1 MTSNTKKTTVDRRV
15 YIIDKLNSSGQVD
28 VSTLSKELEVSEVTI
43 RNDLEKL
50 EEKNILIRARGGAIK
65 LDRVST
71 DFSISDKHKQHSEE
85 KKRIGKAAAQF
96 ILDGETIILDS
107 GTTTME
113 IVRNLPKTISLTV
126 ISNALNIANQLSE
139 HPDVNLIIPGGILRK
154 KSLSLVGSAAE
165 ESFRN
170 FYCDKLFLAVDGI
183 DATYGLSTPNLEE
196 AQINRVMI
204 AISKQVIVV
213 TDSSKFHKRC
223 LAFISPLNNIDM
235 VITDS
240 GILPE
245 DKSKLENSGIK
256 VVIV

>member
-1 MTSNTKKTTVDRRV
+1 MTAPAKKTTVDRRV
-15 YIIDKLNSSGQVD
+15 YIIDKLNTTGQVD
-28 VSTLSKELEVSEVTI
+28 VSSLSRELAVSEVTI

-50 EEKNILIRARGGAIK
+50 QEKNVLIRARGGAIK
-65 LDRVST
+65 LDRVSA

-85 KKRIGKAAAQF
+85 KKRIGAAAAQF
-96 ILDGETIILDS
+96 IMDGETIILDS

-113 IVRNLPKTISLTV
+113 IVKNLPKTISLTV

-139 HPDVNLIIPGGILRK
+139 HPDVNLIMPGGILRK
-154 KSLSLVGSAAE
+154 KSLSLVGSGAE
-165 ESFRN
+165 ESFKN

-183 DATYGLSTPNLEE
+183 DPVYGLSTPNLEE

-204 AISKQVIVV
+204 SISKQVIVV

-223 LAFISPLNNIDM
+223 LASISPITNIDM

-245 DKSKLENSGIK
+245 DQQKLENSGIK
-256 VVIV
+256 VVVV

>member
-1 MTSNTKKTTVDRRV
+1 MTPNTKKTTVDRRV

-85 KKRIGKAAAQF
+85 KKRIGRAAAQF

-139 HPDVNLIIPGGILRK
+139 HPDVNLIIPGGLLRK

-183 DATYGLSTPNLEE
+183 DTTYGLSTPNLEE

-213 TDSSKFHKRC
+213 TDAAQLR
-223 LAFISPLNNIDM
+223 
-235 VITDS
+235 
-240 GILPE
+240 
-245 DKSKLENSGIK
+245 
-256 VVIV
+256 

>member
-1 MTSNTKKTTVDRRV
+1 MTPNTKKTTVDRRV

-183 DATYGLSTPNLEE
+183 DTTYGLSTPNLEE

-245 DKSKLENSGIK
+245 DKTRLENSGIK

>member
-1 MTSNTKKTTVDRRV
+1 MAAPSRKTTVDRRV

-28 VSTLSKELEVSEVTI
+28 VSTLSRELEVSEVTI

-50 EEKNILIRARGGAIK
+50 QEKNVLIRARGGAIK

-71 DFSISDKHKQHSEE
+71 DFSISDKNKQHSKE
-85 KKRIGKAAAQF
+85 KKRIGAAAAQF
-96 ILDGETIILDS
+96 ILDRETIILDS

-113 IVRNLPKTISLTV
+113 IVKNLPKSISLTV

-139 HPDVNLIIPGGILRK
+139 HPDVNLIMPGGILRK
-154 KSLSLVGSAAE
+154 KSLSLVGSGAE
-165 ESFRN
+165 ESFKN

-183 DATYGLSTPNLEE
+183 DPVYGLSTPNLEE

-204 AISKQVIVV
+204 SISKEVIVV

-223 LAFISPLNNIDM
+223 MAFICPINKIDM
-235 VITDS
+235 VITDA

-245 DKSKLENSGIK
+245 DQQKLESVGVK
-256 VVIV
+256 VVVV

>member
-1 MTSNTKKTTVDRRV
+1 MTPNTKKTTVDRRV

-85 KKRIGKAAAQF
+85 KKRIGRAAAQF

-139 HPDVNLIIPGGILRK
+139 HPDVNLIIPGGLLRK

-183 DATYGLSTPNLEE
+183 DTTYGLSTPNLEE

-245 DKSKLENSGIK
+245 DKTRLENSGIK
-256 VVIV
+256 VVTV

>member
-1 MTSNTKKTTVDRRV
+1 MSSNSKKTTVDRRV

-28 VSTLSKELEVSEVTI
+28 VSTLSRELEVSEVTI

-85 KKRIGKAAAQF
+85 KKRIGRAAAQF
-96 ILDGETIILDS
+96 ILDGETITLDS

-139 HPDVNLIIPGGILRK
+139 HPDVTLIIPGGILRK

-223 LAFISPLNNIDM
+223 LAFISPINNIDM

-245 DKSKLENSGIK
+245 DKIKLENSGVK
-256 VVIV
+256 VIIV

>member
-1 MTSNTKKTTVDRRV
+1 MTPNTKKTTVDRRV

-139 HPDVNLIIPGGILRK
+139 HPD
-154 KSLSLVGSAAE
+154 
-165 ESFRN
+165 
-170 FYCDKLFLAVDGI
+170 
-183 DATYGLSTPNLEE
+183 
-196 AQINRVMI
+196 
-204 AISKQVIVV
+204 
-213 TDSSKFHKRC
+213 
-223 LAFISPLNNIDM
+223 AFA
-235 VITDS
+235 
-240 GILPE
+240 
-245 DKSKLENSGIK
+245 
-256 VVIV
+256 

>member
-1 MTSNTKKTTVDRRV
+1 MSSINKKSTVDRRV
-15 YIIDKLNSSGQVD
+15 YIIDKLNTSGQVD
-28 VSTLSKELEVSEVTI
+28 VSTLSHELDVSEVTI

-85 KKRIGKAAAQF
+85 KKRIGTAAAQF
-96 ILDGETIILDS
+96 ILEGETIILDS

-113 IVRNLPKTISLTV
+113 IVKNLPKTISLTV

-139 HPDVNLIIPGGILRK
+139 HPEVNLIIPGGILRK
-154 KSLSLVGSAAE
+154 KSLSLVGSIAE
-165 ESFRN
+165 ENFKN

-183 DATYGLSTPNLEE
+183 DAAYGVSTPNLEE

-204 AISKQVIVV
+204 AVSKQVIVV
-213 TDSSKFHKRC
+213 TDSSKFRKRC
-223 LAFISPLNNIDM
+223 LSLISPVNNIDM

-245 DKSKLENSGIK
+245 DRTKLENSGVK
-256 VVIV
+256 VVVV

>member
-1 MTSNTKKTTVDRRV
+1 MTPNTKKTTVDRRV

-85 KKRIGKAAAQF
+85 KKRIGRAAAQF

-139 HPDVNLIIPGGILRK
+139 HPDVNLIIPGGLLRK

-183 DATYGLSTPNLEE
+183 DTTYGLSTPNLEE

-240 GILPE
+240 GIQPE
-245 DKSKLENSGIK
+245 DKTRLENSGIK
-256 VVIV
+256 VVTV

>member
-1 MTSNTKKTTVDRRV
+1 MVPNNKKSTVDRRV

-28 VSTLSKELEVSEVTI
+28 VSSLSRELEVSEVTI

-71 DFSISDKHKQHSEE
+71 DISISDKHKQHSEE
-85 KKRIGKAAAQF
+85 KKRIGAAAAQF

-113 IVRNLPKTISLTV
+113 IVKNLPKTISLTV

-154 KSLSLVGSAAE
+154 KSLSLVGSTAE
-165 ESFRN
+165 ESFKN

-183 DATYGLSTPNLEE
+183 DPAYGVSTPNLEE
-196 AQINRVMI
+196 AQLNRVMI
-204 AISKQVIVV
+204 SISKQVIVV

-223 LAFISPLNNIDM
+223 LALISPLNNIDM

-240 GILPE
+240 GISAE
-245 DKSKLENSGIK
+245 DRTKLENSGVK
-256 VVIV
+256 VIVV

>member
-1 MTSNTKKTTVDRRV
+1 MTPNTKKTTVDRRV

-139 HPDVNLIIPGGILRK
+139 HPDVNLIIPGGLLRK

-183 DATYGLSTPNLEE
+183 DTTYGLSTPNLEE

-204 AISKQVIVV
+204 SISKQVIVV

-245 DKSKLENSGIK
+245 DKTRLENSGIK
-256 VVIV
+256 VVTV

>member
-1 MTSNTKKTTVDRRV
+1 MTPNTKKTTVDRRV

-85 KKRIGKAAAQF
+85 KKRIGRAAAQF

-139 HPDVNLIIPGGILRK
+139 HPDVNLIIPGGLLRK

-183 DATYGLSTPNLEE
+183 DTTYGLSTPNLEE

-245 DKSKLENSGIK
+245 DKTRLENAGIK
-256 VVIV
+256 VVTV

>member
-1 MTSNTKKTTVDRRV
+1 MTPTNKKSTVDRRV

-28 VSTLSKELEVSEVTI
+28 VSTLSRELDVSEVTI

-65 LDRVST
+65 LDRVGT
-71 DFSISDKHKQHSEE
+71 DISISDKHKQHSEE
-85 KKRIGKAAAQF
+85 KKRIGAAAAQL
-96 ILDGETIILDS
+96 IQDGETIILDS

-113 IVRNLPKTISLTV
+113 IVKNLPKTISLTV

-154 KSLSLVGSAAE
+154 KSLSLVGSSAE
-165 ESFRN
+165 ESFKN

-183 DATYGLSTPNLEE
+183 DPVYGVSTPNLEE

-204 AISKQVIVV
+204 SISRQVIVV

-223 LAFISPLNNIDM
+223 LALISPLNNIDM

-240 GILPE
+240 GISS
-245 DKSKLENSGIK
+245 DDRTRLENSCVK
-256 VVIV
+256 VIVV

>member
-15 YIIDKLNSSGQVD
+15 YIIDKLNTTGQVD

-240 GILPE
+240 GILAE
-245 DKSKLENSGIK
+245 DKTRLENSGIK

>member
-50 EEKNILIRARGGAIK
+50 EEKNVLIRARGGAIK

-183 DATYGLSTPNLEE
+183 DTSYGLSTPNLEE

-204 AISKQVIVV
+204 GISKQVIVV

>member
-1 MTSNTKKTTVDRRV
+1 MGPTTKKSTVDRRV
-15 YIIDKLNSSGQVD
+15 YIIDKLNSTGQVD
-28 VSTLSKELEVSEVTI
+28 VSTLSRELEVSEVTI

-65 LDRVST
+65 LDRVSA

-85 KKRIGKAAAQF
+85 KKRIGTAAAQF
-96 ILDGETIILDS
+96 IQDGETIILDS

-113 IVRNLPKTISLTV
+113 IVKNLPKTITLTV

-139 HPDVNLIIPGGILRK
+139 HPDVNLIIPGGIFRK

-165 ESFRN
+165 ESFKN

-183 DATYGLSTPNLEE
+183 DPTYGLSTPNLEE

-204 AISKQVIVV
+204 SISKQVIVV

-223 LAFISPLNNIDM
+223 LAFISPINNIDM
-235 VITDS
+235 VITDT

-245 DKSKLENSGIK
+245 DQAKLENSGIK
-256 VVIV
+256 VIVV